1 MKKTVL
7 FIHSAGPQDQQQGSI
22 QLSAYLEKSLRNTY
36 HFVCPKM
43 PAPENPKYEP
53 WKKQLEIEL
62 NKLNGEVLLIGHS
75 LGGSVLLK
83 YLSEESCP
91 LPISGLFIIASPYW
105 GIDENWQLK
114 DFILQNNFEE
124 NLPAIPN
131 LFLYHSRNEEIVP
144 FTHHK
149 IYAEKLPHATTREL
163 EGKEHLFLNGLP
175 TLLNDIEDL

>member
-7 FIHSAGPQDQQQGSI
+7 FIHSAGPQDQQQGSS

-43 PAPENPKYEP
+43 PAPENPEYER
-53 WKKQLEIEL
+53 WKKQLEKEL
-62 NKLNGEVLLIGHS
+62 NRLNGEVLLIGHS

-83 YLSEESCP
+83 YLSDESCT

-105 GIDENWQLK
+105 GLDENWQLK

-124 NLPAIPN
+124 HLPAIPN
-131 LFLYHSRNEEIVP
+131 LFLYHSCNEEIVP

-149 IYAEKLPHATTREL
+149 IYAEKLPHATAREL

-175 TLLNDIEDL
+175 VLVNDIEGL

>member
-7 FIHSAGPQDQQQGSI
+7 FIHSAGPQDQQQGSSH
-22 QLSAYLEKSLRNTY
+22 LSAYLEKSLRNTY
-36 HFVCPKM
+36 QFVCPKM

-62 NKLNGEVLLIGHS
+62 NKLTGEVLLVGHS

-83 YLSEESCP
+83 YLSEESCN

-105 GIDENWQLK
+105 GLNENWQLK

-124 NLPAIPN
+124 NLPAIRN

-149 IYAEKLPHATTREL
+149 TYAEKLPHATAREL

-175 TLLNDIEDL
+175 VLVYDIEGL